1 MKIYKIINWSLFM
14 KYSEMRRLEKRI
26 KQDEKFRINRKPGYY
41 SNLIIRERNGGVK
54 HLFEDSIGGCSSN
67 YK

>member
-1 MKIYKIINWSLFM
+1 M
-14 KYSEMRRLEKRI
+14 KYSEIRNLERRK
-26 KQDEKFRINRKPGYY
+26 KQDEKFRIDRKPGYY
-41 SNLIIRERNGGVK
+41 SNSIILERNGGVK